1 MKQKLPNHPY
11 SMLCVLDSHS
21 DILIPQASP
30 GVVTC
35 MENTKHGLE
44 TGDTVTF
51 REVVG
56 MTTLNG
62 TTRKVKGEFPS
73 IIIIIL

>member
-1 MKQKLPNHPY
+1 
-11 SMLCVLDSHS
+11 MLLLHILCTGSHS
-21 DILIPQASP
+21 VIFIPIPQGNP

-44 TGDTVTF
+44 SGDTVTF

-56 MTTLNG
+56 MTTINA
-62 TTRKVKGEFPS
+62 TIHEVKGECPV
-73 IIIIIL
+73 LT

>member
-1 MKQKLPNHPY
+1 MLVLPMCTQFHSY
-11 SMLCVLDSHS
+11 SVIFS
-21 DILIPQASP
+21 IPIPQGNP

-56 MTTLNG
+56 MTTING
-62 TTRKVKGEFPS
+62 TTHKVKGECPLLS
-73 IIIIIL
+73 IL

>member
-1 MKQKLPNHPY
+1 MMFTRSPFCYVFPFPFPIQGN
-11 SMLCVLDSHS
+11 
-21 DILIPQASP
+21 P

-35 MENTKHGLE
+35 MENTIHGLE

-56 MTTLNG
+56 MTTING
-62 TTRKVKGEFPS
+62 TAHKVKGECP
-73 IIIIIL
+73 IVNNWQI

>member
-1 MKQKLPNHPY
+1 MERINTMLVVHI
-11 SMLCVLDSHS
+11 LCVPDSHS
-21 DILIPQASP
+21 VIFIPIPQGNP

-56 MTTLNG
+56 MTIINS
-62 TTRKVKGEFPS
+62 TTHKVKGEYPL
-73 IIIIIL
+73 III